1 MASSAAASPSSC
13 AVVAGVSASAAPLC
27 PVQTS
32 MPCSLEF
39 NLSSSSTPTNSPL
52 PPSTP
57 QQTLTKMN
65 SGAEEPEYECYKL
78 GKRKRSYN
86 QVELTFSSANG
97 THSVAVADAKLVPG
111 PELAPSDESD
121 GTLLYDVRLVNGAML
136 RCSIYLVYAEPE
148 PVTPPSSSDA
158 KCPETTYRWRMVTRK
173 CCTRGCEG
181 RVLRPIK
188 RYGRIGRRAPPNASP
203 ATPRADPNAS
213 PAAPAVVGGES
224 PPQWTPPSPMDRK
237 DYKHLFVSIDEAST
251 HVHPFHPQ
259 IQLHGAHNP
268 TLAGASAAAAAH
280 PSAKKFRLLVA
291 AHDPSDNTFLGTAV
305 SGPIRVVANNDVPKG
320 AAVISL
326 DVSMP
331 TSWKGFNM
339 TDNAAAAAMQ
349 PMRQWDDAAVQT
361 PRVASARRG
370 PPPPPP
376 LPRSM
381 RTTKADGSEPSASAW
396 KRATL
401 KADTNVRET
410 PVVARKTARRSAA
423 LSKPASAAVVPPTPN
438 PPIPLADH
446 APLAAAAAATAAT
459 AATAASEVAAAS
471 ATKAELM
478 LSALLERQRRAR
490 NLRALDELFAREKL
504 IERAQ
509 SQLGKKQAAHT
520 RHKFRKAYLATTG
533 HSVPSDHWSAQQKR
547 GPKRLPEE
555 EPEKE
560 HRELKEAEE
569 DALKKAHCEMNNSS
583 HSTAQKIRWRS
594 EQVVM
599 RKEDRVEVFELK
611 GWNAQHVVSVM
622 TKMPVHAETSARAGK
637 NWGFGLYPSSSQ
649 ADRARSGFHYYDNAD
664 MRSNAPTCLASTIE
678 LVEDVWAALKEHAT
692 LNLRLAEWVARH
704 EAACHK
710 ASGVMLGKS
719 MLTNSWNVQGSTGG
733 HEDTNNTPLCVTL
746 ILYPYGGRLATLRG
760 YVDVPPMHVVVTE
773 PGLLYRE
780 LHWGAYDVNSICNL
794 SDEKL
799 VAKDAD
805 RYAVS
810 FYVSSRVH
818 SKLVDNKE
826 SMKAAEEEL
835 VTHLQ
840 REIKMEKI
848 SNYFAKR
855 LE

>member
-111 PELAPSDESD
+111 PEPAPSDESD

-224 PPQWTPPSPMDRK
+224 PPQWTQWTPPSPMDRK

-251 HVHPFHPQ
+251 HVHPFHPH
-259 IQLHGAHNP
+259 IQLHGARNP
-268 TLAGASAAAAAH
+268 TLAGAAAAQ

-396 KRATL
+396 KRARAADEEEDAAGALAALAGVATL

-410 PVVARKTARRSAA
+410 PVVARKTARRAAA
-423 LSKPASAAVVPPTPN
+423 LSKPASAAAVPPTPN
-438 PPIPLADH
+438 PPIPPADH
-446 APLAAAAAATAAT
+446 APLAAAAAA
-459 AATAASEVAAAS
+459 ATAASGHIPPFMTMPTDAMS
-471 ATKAELM
+471 AMHNPAM
-478 LSALLERQRRAR
+478 AQ
-490 NLRALDELFAREKL
+490 LFASMF
-504 IERAQ
+504 A
-509 SQLGKKQAAHT
+509 GGGMPMPA
-520 RHKFRKAYLATTG
+520 
-533 HSVPSDHWSAQQKR
+533 VPPS
-547 GPKRLPEE
+547 G
-555 EPEKE
+555 
-560 HRELKEAEE
+560 
-569 DALKKAHCEMNNSS
+569 
-583 HSTAQKIRWRS
+583 
-594 EQVVM
+594 
-599 RKEDRVEVFELK
+599 
-611 GWNAQHVVSVM
+611 
-622 TKMPVHAETSARAGK
+622 ETSAFYFFLNMFLSRMGK
-637 NWGFGLYPSSSQ
+637 
-649 ADRARSGFHYYDNAD
+649 
-664 MRSNAPTCLASTIE
+664 APPAPGGGQMAIP
-678 LVEDVWAALKEHAT
+678 AALMPGMAP
-692 LNLRLAEWVARH
+692 
-704 EAACHK
+704 
-710 ASGVMLGKS
+710 
-719 MLTNSWNVQGSTGG
+719 
-733 HEDTNNTPLCVTL
+733 PL
-746 ILYPYGGRLATLRG
+746 P
-760 YVDVPPMHVVVTE
+760 
-773 PGLLYRE
+773 
-780 LHWGAYDVNSICNL
+780 
-794 SDEKL
+794 
-799 VAKDAD
+799 
-805 RYAVS
+805 
-810 FYVSSRVH
+810 
-818 SKLVDNKE
+818 
-826 SMKAAEEEL
+826 
-835 VTHLQ
+835 
-840 REIKMEKI
+840 
-848 SNYFAKR
+848 
-855 LE
+855 

>member
-121 GTLLYDVRLVNGAML
+121 GTLLYDV
-136 RCSIYLVYAEPE
+136 
-148 PVTPPSSSDA
+148 
-158 KCPETTYRWRMVTRK
+158 
-173 CCTRGCEG
+173 
-181 RVLRPIK
+181 
-188 RYGRIGRRAPPNASP
+188 
-203 ATPRADPNAS
+203 
-213 PAAPAVVGGES
+213 
-224 PPQWTPPSPMDRK
+224 
-237 DYKHLFVSIDEAST
+237 
-251 HVHPFHPQ
+251 
-259 IQLHGAHNP
+259 
-268 TLAGASAAAAAH
+268 
-280 PSAKKFRLLVA
+280 
-291 AHDPSDNTFLGTAV
+291 
-305 SGPIRVVANNDVPKG
+305 
-320 AAVISL
+320 
-326 DVSMP
+326 
-331 TSWKGFNM
+331 
-339 TDNAAAAAMQ
+339 
-349 PMRQWDDAAVQT
+349 
-361 PRVASARRG
+361 
-370 PPPPPP
+370 
-376 LPRSM
+376 
-381 RTTKADGSEPSASAW
+381 
-396 KRATL
+396 
-401 KADTNVRET
+401 
-410 PVVARKTARRSAA
+410 
-423 LSKPASAAVVPPTPN
+423 
-438 PPIPLADH
+438 
-446 APLAAAAAATAAT
+446 
-459 AATAASEVAAAS
+459 
-471 ATKAELM
+471 
-478 LSALLERQRRAR
+478 
-490 NLRALDELFAREKL
+490 
-504 IERAQ
+504 
-509 SQLGKKQAAHT
+509 
-520 RHKFRKAYLATTG
+520 
-533 HSVPSDHWSAQQKR
+533 
-547 GPKRLPEE
+547 
-555 EPEKE
+555 
-560 HRELKEAEE
+560 
-569 DALKKAHCEMNNSS
+569 
-583 HSTAQKIRWRS
+583 
-594 EQVVM
+594 
-599 RKEDRVEVFELK
+599 
-611 GWNAQHVVSVM
+611 
-622 TKMPVHAETSARAGK
+622 
-637 NWGFGLYPSSSQ
+637 
-649 ADRARSGFHYYDNAD
+649 
-664 MRSNAPTCLASTIE
+664 IE

-826 SMKAAEEEL
+826 SMKEAEEEL